1 MNQVAIQEPR
11 AKSVLLDMSDRYGME
26 PAAFEATL
34 RNTVVPNNCTK
45 EQFAAFLLVAKE
57 YKLNP
62 LLKEIYA
69 FPSKGGIQPIVGVD
83 GWANLINS
91 HPAFDGMDFE
101 DHFED
106 GNLASITCKMHRKDR
121 THPITATEYLSEC
134 KRSTEPWQKWPRRML
149 RHKAMIQAA
158 RYAFSFAGII
168 DPDEAERFAGEFA
181 QDVTPRAQIV
191 PISQRIANTGAQ
203 REAVVKTLPPA
214 STVDE
219 TLASDQGPLS
229 NGSGAAQDRVSESA
243 APTNSNSSQASSV
256 ATDTPASD
264 PLAPNPADAGN
275 QSESSE
281 GSPAPDDGAQADA
294 ELDKPGVGLP
304 AGWQKIYAETLTQV
318 STKAKSLATRRN
330 EALKMIGGE
339 PSEDDKAE
347 MRAMEDLV
355 IRRNSGEL
363 TPDAFKAALRE
374 IVPEG
379 GEA

>member
-1 MNQVAIQEPR
+1 MSNVAVIEPR
-11 AKSVLLDMSDRYGME
+11 VKSVLLDMSDRYGME

-101 DHFED
+101 DHFEE
-106 GNLASITCKMHRKDR
+106 GNLASITCKMYRKDR

-168 DPDEAERFAGEFA
+168 DPDEAERAVGDLA
-181 QDVTPRAQIV
+181 RDVTPRLADKLAAAHAIAPPV
-191 PISQRIANTGAQ
+191 DADGFSQAH
-203 REAVVKTLPPA
+203 V
-214 STVDE
+214 
-219 TLASDQGPLS
+219 
-229 NGSGAAQDRVSESA
+229 VSEIDG
-243 APTNSNSSQASSV
+243 TNSNSSQTSSPE
-256 ATDTPASD
+256 TDTPASET
-264 PLAPNPADAGN
+264 LAPHTAADAGN
-275 QSESSE
+275 PIQESSE

-304 AGWQKIYAETLTQV
+304 AGWQSIYAQAMTRV
-318 STKAKSLATRRN
+318 SDKPKSLATRRN
-330 EALKMIGGE
+330 EALKHIGGE

-355 IRRNSGEL
+355 IRRNNGEL
-363 TPDAFKAALRE
+363 TPDAFQSALRE
-374 IVPEG
+374 IVPDG

>member
-1 MNQVAIQEPR
+1 MSNVAVIEPR
-11 AKSVLLDMSDRYGME
+11 VKSVLLDMSDRYGME

-106 GNLASITCKMHRKDR
+106 GNLASITCKMYRKDR

-168 DPDEAERFAGEFA
+168 DPDEAERVVGDLAR
-181 QDVTPRAQIV
+181 DVTPR
-191 PISQRIANTGAQ
+191 
-203 REAVVKTLPPA
+203 
-214 STVDE
+214 
-219 TLASDQGPLS
+219 LADKLA
-229 NGSGAAQDRVSESA
+229 AAQAIAPPVDADGFSREHVVSEIDG
-243 APTNSNSSQASSV
+243 TNSNSSQVSS
-256 ATDTPASD
+256 AETDTPASD
-264 PLAPNPADAGN
+264 PLAPNLADAGN
-275 QSESSE
+275 LIQESSD
-281 GSPAPDDGAQADA
+281 GSPATDDGVQAGVD
-294 ELDKPGVGLP
+294 DKPGVGLP
-304 AGWQKIYAETLTQV
+304 AGWQKIYAEAMTRV
-318 STKAKSLATRRN
+318 SDKPKSLATRRN
-330 EALKMIGGE
+330 EALKQIGGE
-339 PSEDDKAE
+339 PSEDDKTK

-355 IRRNSGEL
+355 ARRNRGEL
-363 TPDAFKAALRE
+363 TADAFQSALRE
-374 IVPEG
+374 IVPDG

>member
-1 MNQVAIQEPR
+1 MSNVAVIEPR
-11 AKSVLLDMSDRYGME
+11 VKSVLLDMSDRYGME

-101 DHFED
+101 DHFEE
-106 GNLASITCKMHRKDR
+106 GNLASITCKMYRKDR

-168 DPDEAERFAGEFA
+168 DPDEAERAVGDLA
-181 QDVTPRAQIV
+181 RDVTPR
-191 PISQRIANTGAQ
+191 
-203 REAVVKTLPPA
+203 
-214 STVDE
+214 
-219 TLASDQGPLS
+219 LADKLA
-229 NGSGAAQDRVSESA
+229 AAQAIAPPVDADGFSHEHVVSEIDG
-243 APTNSNSSQASSV
+243 TNSDSSQSVSSPDTTE
-256 ATDTPASD
+256 TDTPASD

-275 QSESSE
+275 LIQESSD
-281 GSPAPDDGAQADA
+281 GSPAPDDGAQAGVD
-294 ELDKPGVGLP
+294 DKPGVGLP
-304 AGWQKIYAETLTQV
+304 AGWQRVYADTMTAI
-318 STKAKSLATRRN
+318 SDKPKSLATRRK
-330 EALKMIGGE
+330 EALLNFLSQ
-339 PSEDDKAE
+339 PSDDDKAE
-347 MRAMEDLV
+347 MAAIEDLV
-355 IRRNSGEL
+355 KRRNNGEL
-363 TPDAFKAALRE
+363 APDAFKAALRE
-374 IVPEG
+374 IMPAGVEI
-379 GEA
+379 

>member
-1 MNQVAIQEPR
+1 MSNVAVIEPR
-11 AKSVLLDMSDRYGME
+11 VKSVVLDMADRFGME
-26 PAAFEATL
+26 AGAFEQTL
-34 RNTVVPNNCTK
+34 RNTVVPANCTK

-106 GNLASITCKMHRKDR
+106 GNLASITCKMYRKDR
-121 THPITATEYLSEC
+121 SHPITATEYLSEC

-168 DPDEAERFAGEFA
+168 DPDEAERAVGDLA
-181 QDVTPRAQIV
+181 RDVTPRLADKLAAAHAIAPPV
-191 PISQRIANTGAQ
+191 DADGFSQ
-203 REAVVKTLPPA
+203 EHV
-214 STVDE
+214 
-219 TLASDQGPLS
+219 
-229 NGSGAAQDRVSESA
+229 VSEIDG
-243 APTNSNSSQASSV
+243 TNSNSSQTSSFE
-256 ATDTPASD
+256 TDTPASD

-275 QSESSE
+275 PIQESSD
-281 GSPAPDDGAQADA
+281 GSPAADDGVQADA

-304 AGWQKIYAETLTQV
+304 AGWQGTYAQAMTRV
-318 STKAKSLATRRN
+318 SDKPKSLASRRT
-330 EALKMIGGE
+330 EALKLIGGT
-339 PSEDDKAE
+339 PSDADRAE
-347 MRAMEDLV
+347 MEAMEDLV
-355 IRRNSGEL
+355 KRRNSGDL
-363 TPDAFKAALRE
+363 SPDAFKAALRE
-374 IVPEG
+374 IVPDGVEI
-379 GEA
+379 

>member
-1 MNQVAIQEPR
+1 MSNVAVIEPR
-11 AKSVLLDMSDRYGME
+11 VKSVLLDMSDRYGME

-101 DHFED
+101 DHFEE
-106 GNLASITCKMHRKDR
+106 GNLASITCKMYRKDR
-121 THPITATEYLSEC
+121 SHPITATEYLSEC

-168 DPDEAERFAGEFA
+168 DPDEAERVVGDLAR
-181 QDVTPRAQIV
+181 DVTPR
-191 PISQRIANTGAQ
+191 
-203 REAVVKTLPPA
+203 
-214 STVDE
+214 
-219 TLASDQGPLS
+219 LADKLA
-229 NGSGAAQDRVSESA
+229 AAQAISPPVDADGFSHEHVVAEIDG
-243 APTNSNSSQASSV
+243 TNSHSSQAFSV

-264 PLAPNPADAGN
+264 SLAPNPADAGN
-275 QSESSE
+275 NSESSE
-281 GSPAPDDGAQADA
+281 GSLADDGVQAGS

-304 AGWQKIYAETLTQV
+304 AGWQGIYADAMTAI
-318 STKAKSLATRRN
+318 SDKPKSLATRRK
-330 EALKMIGGE
+330 EALQHIKGE
-339 PSEDDKAE
+339 PSDDDEAE
-347 MRAMEDLV
+347 MAAIEDLV
-355 IRRNSGEL
+355 KRRNNGEL
-363 TPDAFKAALRE
+363 SPDAFRAALRE
-374 IVPEG
+374 IVPDGVEV
-379 GEA
+379 